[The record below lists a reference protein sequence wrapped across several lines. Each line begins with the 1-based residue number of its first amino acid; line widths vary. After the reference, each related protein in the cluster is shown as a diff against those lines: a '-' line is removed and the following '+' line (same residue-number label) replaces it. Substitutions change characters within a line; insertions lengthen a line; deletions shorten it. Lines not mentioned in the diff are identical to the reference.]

1 MLQAVVRI
9 GSRALKNNVMRG
21 LAAVAFVA
29 LFLFSVPFPL
39 VILAAGFVGYAGG
52 RARHPAFLGGS
63 GHGSAGGKPVPDA
76 ETALGEH
83 IPEHAR
89 PNLRWS
95 LRISGVL
102 LALWIT
108 PVLALVAA
116 LGPHNVFS
124 EIALFF
130 SKMAVV
136 TFGGAYAVLAYV
148 AQQGVEHYGWLRPG
162 EMLDGLGMAETTPG
176 PLIMVV
182 AFAAFIAGWLAPPF
196 GADALF
202 LSAATAAVVVS
213 FFTFLPS
220 FVFILAGGPLVEG
233 TRGRLGF
240 TAPLAAIS
248 AAVVGVIVHLALFF
262 ADHVLWPAGGGLND
276 FAAVLA
282 AAAAVA
288 LMRFR
293 VGVLPVLAAC
303 AAAGLLA
310 RLLGQ

>member
-1 MLQAVVRI
+1 MRSWRGWSWDDGNFGGSGLEPLLAVVLQAVVRI

-176 PLIMVV
+176 PLIMVTQFV
-182 AFAAFIAGWLAPPF
+182 GFMGAFRQATGLPPLVGVGTQNGPRYTLRFCRAFDGAHLAKRSERGGWRIGIGPEVIAGEI
-196 GADALF
+196 DM
-202 LSAATAAVVVS
+202 
-213 FFTFLPS
+213 LPT
-220 FVFILAGGPLVEG
+220 E
-233 TRGRLGF
+233 R
-240 TAPLAAIS
+240 
-248 AAVVGVIVHLALFF
+248 
-262 ADHVLWPAGGGLND
+262 
-276 FAAVLA
+276 
-282 AAAAVA
+282 
-288 LMRFR
+288 
-293 VGVLPVLAAC
+293 
-303 AAAGLLA
+303 
-310 RLLGQ
+310 